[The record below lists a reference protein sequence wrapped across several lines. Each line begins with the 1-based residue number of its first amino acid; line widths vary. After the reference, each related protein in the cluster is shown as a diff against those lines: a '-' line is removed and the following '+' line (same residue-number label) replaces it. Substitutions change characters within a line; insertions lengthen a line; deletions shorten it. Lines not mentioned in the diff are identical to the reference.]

1 MSKVVLIGC
10 GNVGMSYAYSII
22 NQKTSVNE
30 LVLIDINKEK
40 TIGEAMDLN
49 HGLPF
54 GPSKIDIKS
63 GDYSDCKDAKIIMI
77 AAGRNQEV
85 GETRLDLIDKNKEV
99 FKDILGKVLESGF
112 NGIFIIATNPV
123 DIMTYITYK
132 YTKFP
137 KEKIIGTGTTLDSA
151 RLRYEIGNYLNIN
164 SKNIHAY
171 VIGEHGDTELVPY
184 SCATVGLSN
193 LNGYLTKEEEVYF
206 EDKVRNMAY
215 NIIRMKGNTSYGI
228 GMVTTRITNAILN
241 DENAIL
247 SVSSYID
254 EEDIFIGYP
263 TLINKNGAIRRLP
276 FKLNDEEKER
286 FNNSINTLKQAIKEA
301 NIDVE

>member
-1 MSKVVLIGC
+1 MKNKVVIIGC
-10 GNVGMSYAYSII
+10 GNVGMSYAYSLL

-40 TIGEAMDLN
+40 TMGEAMDLN

-63 GDYSDCKDAKIIMI
+63 GDYSDCRDAKIIMI

-85 GETRLDLIDKNKEV
+85 GETRLDLIDKNIKV
-99 FKDILGKVLESGF
+99 FQDILGNVMKYNF

-123 DIMTYITYK
+123 DIMSYITWK
-132 YTKFP
+132 ITNFP

-151 RLRYEIGNYLNIN
+151 RLRYEIGNHLQIN
-164 SKNIHAY
+164 PKNIHAY

-184 SCATVGLSN
+184 SCATVGLAN
-193 LNGYLTKEEEVYF
+193 LNEYLTREEEIYF
-206 EDKVRNMAY
+206 EDRVRNMAY
-215 NIIRMKGNTSYGI
+215 NIIKMKGNTSYGI

-247 SVSSYID
+247 TVSSYID

-263 TLINKNGAIRRLP
+263 TLINKNGAVKRLP
-276 FKLNDEEKER
+276 VKLNDDEKTR
-286 FNNSINTLKQAIKEA
+286 FKKSIDTLKEVIKDIKI
-301 NIDVE
+301 N

>member
-1 MSKVVLIGC
+1 MKNKVVIIGC
-10 GNVGMSYAYSII
+10 GNVGMSYAYSLL

-40 TIGEAMDLN
+40 TMGEAMDLN

-63 GDYSDCKDAKIIMI
+63 GDYSDVSDASIIMI

-85 GETRLDLIDKNKEV
+85 GETRIDLIDKNISV
-99 FKDILGKVLESGF
+99 FKDILENVMKYHFE
-112 NGIFIIATNPV
+112 GIFIIATNPV
-123 DIMTYITYK
+123 DIMTYVTWKITG
-132 YTKFP
+132 FA
-137 KEKIIGTGTTLDSA
+137 KEKVIGTGTTLDSA
-151 RLRYEIGNYLNIN
+151 RLRYEIGNYLQIN
-164 SKNIHAY
+164 PKNIHAY

-184 SCATVGLSN
+184 SCATVGLAN
-193 LNGYLTKEEEVYF
+193 LNLYLTKEEEMYF

-215 NIIRMKGNTSYGI
+215 NIIKMKGNTSYGI

-247 SVSSYID
+247 SVSSYD
-254 EEDIFIGYP
+254 DLEDLFIGYP
-263 TLINKNGAIRRLP
+263 TLINKNGAVKRLP
-276 FKLNDEEKER
+276 FKLDVGEKER
-286 FNNSINTLKQAIKEA
+286 FQRSIDALK
-301 NIDVE
+301 DVINDINLN